1 MQTVSTPDGQVYQF
15 PDTMSREQM
24 AAAIQARLAK
34 RQTGSASG
42 DLRAGMLQAQMV
54 IPSLRANKHLD
65 IIQNAQTGNLSQGN
79 FAQNAQYLL
88 DLAKSYEA
96 DLNLLEDPDE
106 RATLADQIADLRNQA
121 ANIQSTAATP
131 TAQNKQASLDAA
143 AGRSAQTLATDV
155 LPNLMDLQ
163 RRTSQIPMSA
173 KAQEMFNPE
182 GDTFLQQTGDVF
194 DTFREAP
201 GEITRTVFLRS
212 LPAMI
217 PTVAAAI
224 AGTAVGGPA
233 AGGTLAGL
241 VGGSTELGIALSQE
255 LTQELGS
262 RGVNVEDPNAVKAW
276 SEANPELITDMLM
289 NARKRA
295 LAIGTVD
302 AATGLV
308 TGRIARA
315 ANQGG
320 KLRKGAGVIT
330 GATVGT
336 AGEGLGESAALQ
348 AEGKEQNPG
357 EIAGGM
363 LGAGPM
369 HGLTTAGQM
378 VVQKSRSLYTSD
390 GTLADPTTLEES
402 YRGAAGDVARQLQE
416 LAKANGYN
424 LKDIDNSS
432 EGGAKQALEDL
443 RQGNNETITD
453 LVAVLKPLLSP
464 KNAKSLEDLLLN
476 YTQAS
481 AGIKGAKKKVSS
493 RVTQDQLDAA
503 RRLVGGLKEGQELLN
518 ALQKSNVITDLF
530 KRGVQGGVSRFT
542 DLFNPI
548 SMAGAGYNAPKIAA
562 NAMLGSGLPM
572 ITQGGTIPA
581 QGALWVMGRLT
592 DAMTGRRSKVARF
605 VRQNT
610 GKFGLPTPEGPSIIA
625 AEQLKEQKAEA
636 SKNQAKEI
644 RASLAQFNTKMNVAD
659 FEQSPIGNFLF
670 RTGLDKQG
678 LIDVVSMMAKDPDI
692 ANDPGMLALID
703 QINENLAGGENQI
716 EALSDAILAVGA
728 YAQENAPEL
737 IKFQPDSPSLLRSF
751 DPSASPEVSSGAP
764 QQPTQDPQQSG
775 RQFTSPENYQAG
787 EDANIEVVNTLQSTL
802 STDLDVSVTDKG
814 QLLSVLGRA
823 KERSPDIVA
832 QLQTDIEA
840 LQRNEVSSE
849 AIDKYVRP
857 YLDRVTNQREQ
868 KSRLQRLQDA
878 PKKPNIENTEA
889 PAPTEAMT
897 EAPAL
902 APDKY
907 SQALNLVAEDGKVSA
922 SWLQRKL
929 GMPYSEAQ
937 TLVNRMEAEG
947 YISAPNHVGKREV
960 LVRPPRQQDD
970 RDLPSVF
977 TSPKVEYVSTQ
988 MLADT
993 VPQFNYPRY
1002 DTGKFGGDF
1011 ESGNLDENPAVLR
1024 DFEQSEKPTLKE
1036 SIAQEGIKEPIEI
1049 EVLISNGEVS
1059 IGQGHHRLQA
1069 AIELGLEEVPV
1080 VILTKQN
1087 PRTGRS
1093 GDGVVGPAIADLSGL
1108 PKDSKEYSFSEFNL
1122 LDRIIKPK
1130 ETAQEIQ
1137 KRGGTVFMDP
1147 ETGRIADRKFPAYYT
1162 PIREKA
1168 PALRQQDDRDLEVDQ
1183 SSPARPALSTPN
1195 PLQIPETDLQ
1205 ATNLPIMPSPE
1216 EIVSM
1221 REGSYKPD
1229 QKRTLVEAAD
1239 FLNNRW
1245 QASTGQTEPFEY
1257 TPENVGRISSMMATE
1272 AMEALKNDSNAI
1284 GWYDRKIKAAKAVT
1298 ALVEPRI
1305 MQSPDA
1311 EAAFD
1316 FALAVTSN
1324 GQAVADNFAYTVEV
1338 FRDFMDNGKMPT
1350 DTWNKGGERNG
1361 AMVEAFNF
1369 FNAYNASGR
1378 NMPIQDFLSTDFTVA
1393 ELDNLIKQFNAE
1405 TGSTVSVP
1413 SSESR
1418 QASVKGSYIMGPKIG
1433 QGFYQNIRGNYD
1445 PLTMDIWWM
1454 RMWNRMVGRP
1464 FEASKDV
1471 DKNRARIREAVKTKN
1486 QTDLE
1491 KRLTKAALKDLA
1503 ITRAALTDDE
1513 VLDQFVA
1520 NVESKYQSYYR
1531 KKSAEL
1537 KGTGNKVPKPELFK
1551 ASGTMVKNMKP
1562 QLQAQ
1567 PKGPGERQY
1576 MREVTQ
1582 AALAKLKSQ
1591 GYPISTADFQALM
1604 WYPEKQLFRKLG
1616 VAPGRGADNDYLDA
1630 AKLLAAKEGIPNE
1643 QIEQTLGA
1651 SGPDGAVASGAS
1663 PTEAQSAVRGDA
1675 DRSGREETT
1684 ADDREA
1690 PALSDFIRNGSSQLR
1705 RALSRRVP
1713 SKQEVVGQFPAV
1725 KALFE
1730 IGKKGSPYENGITNI
1745 EDALTLAK
1753 ALGITVHMFNDHQKM
1768 LGTLGADSKTLRGRF
1783 VKTSNGASG
1792 HVFALEPG
1800 TDYRGRNLTD
1810 IEALT
1815 TLLHEIFHGVTMGP
1829 MSGVGPMLNG
1839 NGNGTPSVENA
1850 VGAMID
1856 KPQGKRTPQ
1865 ERKILR
1871 EITRLQNS
1879 LSAYVEGKPTER
1891 RPVRGLIAAMDNFD
1905 QQRNQMT
1912 PEEQMDFE
1920 NKIDAHVKYIRSKGE
1935 FSVDPFWVYAV
1946 NPKMAKLV
1954 MPETAKWIRGELRK
1968 AGNKDIQFFTHPL
1981 AISIAVV
1988 MALMA
1993 SEQAEDEQ
2001 EEQQRQQMQP
2011 GALSPTAGMLSAA

>member
-1 MQTVSTPDGQVYQF
+1 MNAYTVEDY
-15 PDTMSREQM
+15 RAAAKRAM
-24 AAAIQARLAK
+24 AAGDQTTAKSLIARGMAL
-34 RQTGSASG
+34 QPQGPETGSASG

-54 IPSLRANKHLD
+54 IPGVRANKHLD

-131 TAQNKQASLDAA
+131 TAQNTQASLDAA

-163 RRTSQIPMSA
+163 RRTSEIPMSA

-194 DTFREAP
+194 ATFREAP

-308 TGRIARA
+308 TGRIAKA

-320 KLRKGAGVIT
+320 KLRKGAGVIA
-330 GATVGT
+330 GGTVG
-336 AGEGLGESAALQ
+336 AVGEGLGESAALQ

-357 EIAGGM
+357 EIAGEM

-369 HGLTTAGQM
+369 IAGQTAGQM
-378 VVQKSRSLYTSD
+378 AVQKTRNLFTSK

-443 RQGNNETITD
+443 RQGNNETITG

-562 NAMLGSGLPM
+562 NAMLGSGLPV

-610 GKFGLPTPEGPSIIA
+610 GKFGLPTPKGPSIIA
-625 AEQLKEQKAEA
+625 AEQLKAQKAEA

-678 LIDVVSMMAKDPDI
+678 LIDVVNMMSKDPDI

-716 EALSDAILAVGA
+716 EALSDAVLAVGA

-764 QQPTQDPQQSG
+764 QQPTQGPQQSG

-787 EDANIEVVNTLQSTL
+787 IDANIELADTLQSTL
-802 STDLDVSVTDKG
+802 SADPDVSVTDKG
-814 QLLSVLGRA
+814 QLLSVLEGL
-823 KERSPDIVA
+823 KQPLTNPTV

-840 LQRNEVSSE
+840 LQRNDVSSE

-857 YLDRVTNQREQ
+857 YLDRVTNQRDQ
-868 KSRLQRLQDA
+868 RSRLQRLQDA
-878 PKKPNIENTEA
+878 PKKPTSTQTEA
-889 PAPTEAMT
+889 PTPTEAMT
-897 EAPAL
+897 EAPVVPQTAGEM
-902 APDKY
+902 
-907 SQALNLVAEDGKVSA
+907 VAEGSIIEGAVRAISEGTMAPESVDAMLSSLEA
-922 SWLQRKL
+922 STPGIRAKI
-929 GMPYSEAQ
+929 EAI
-937 TLVNRMEAEG
+937 VNRQPPEG
-947 YISAPNHVGKREV
+947 
-960 LVRPPRQQDD
+960 
-970 RDLPSVF
+970 
-977 TSPKVEYVSTQ
+977 
-988 MLADT
+988 
-993 VPQFNYPRY
+993 
-1002 DTGKFGGDF
+1002 
-1011 ESGNLDENPAVLR
+1011 
-1024 DFEQSEKPTLKE
+1024 
-1036 SIAQEGIKEPIEI
+1036 
-1049 EVLISNGEVS
+1049 
-1059 IGQGHHRLQA
+1059 
-1069 AIELGLEEVPV
+1069 
-1080 VILTKQN
+1080 
-1087 PRTGRS
+1087 
-1093 GDGVVGPAIADLSGL
+1093 
-1108 PKDSKEYSFSEFNL
+1108 
-1122 LDRIIKPK
+1122 
-1130 ETAQEIQ
+1130 
-1137 KRGGTVFMDP
+1137 
-1147 ETGRIADRKFPAYYT
+1147 
-1162 PIREKA
+1162 
-1168 PALRQQDDRDLEVDQ
+1168 PALRQQDDRDLEADL
-1183 SSPARPALSTPN
+1183 SSPALPALSSPN
-1195 PLQIPETDLQ
+1195 PLQIPESDLQ
-1205 ATNLPIMPSPE
+1205 ATNLPIMPSSE

-1229 QKRTLVEAAD
+1229 QKRTLVEAAE

-1245 QASTGQTEPFEY
+1245 QAATGQTEPFEY
-1257 TPENVGRISSMMATE
+1257 TPENVDRISSMMATE
-1272 AMEALKNDSNAI
+1272 AIEALKNDSNAI

-1338 FRDFMDNGKMPT
+1338 FRYFMDNGKMPT

-1591 GYPISTADFQALM
+1591 GYPITTADFQALM

-1643 QIEQTLGA
+1643 RIEETLGT

-1663 PTEAQSAVRGDA
+1663 PTEAQGALRGDA

-1690 PALSDFIRNGSSQLR
+1690 PALSDFIRNGPSQLR

-1768 LGTLGADSKTLRGRF
+1768 LETLGADSQTLRGRF

-1865 ERKILR
+1865 ERKIMR

-1954 MPETAKWIRGELRK
+1954 MPETTKWIRGELRK

-2001 EEQQRQQMQP
+2001 REEQQRQQMQP

>member
-1 MQTVSTPDGQVYQF
+1 MNAYTVEDY
-15 PDTMSREQM
+15 RAAAKRAM
-24 AAAIQARLAK
+24 AAGDQTTAKSLIARGMAL
-34 RQTGSASG
+34 QPQGPETGSASG

-54 IPSLRANKHLD
+54 IPGVRANKHLD

-163 RRTSQIPMSA
+163 RRTSEIPMSA
-173 KAQEMFNPE
+173 KAQEMFNPK

-320 KLRKGAGVIT
+320 KLRQGAGVIT

-357 EIAGGM
+357 EIAGEM

-369 HGLTTAGQM
+369 HGLTTVGQM
-378 VVQKSRSLYTSD
+378 AVQKSRNLYTSD

-402 YRGAAGDVARQLQE
+402 YRGAAGDVARQLKE
-416 LAKANGYN
+416 ISTANSYN
-424 LKDIDNSS
+424 LKDVGTGSN
-432 EGGAKQALEDL
+432 GARQALEDIRSSNVSRINDL
-443 RQGNNETITD
+443 RST
-453 LVAVLKPLLSP
+453 LKDKLNIKNAESLDELLSVYSE
-464 KNAKSLEDLLLN
+464 AK
-476 YTQAS
+476 
-481 AGIKGAKKKVSS
+481 AGIAAGKKKVSQK
-493 RVTQDQLDAA
+493 VTTQQLDAIKQ
-503 RRLVGGLKEGQELLN
+503 LVGPYKEGAQLLN
-518 ALQKSNVITDLF
+518 ELQKSNVITDLF
-530 KRGVQGGVSRFT
+530 KDGVKGGISQFT
-542 DLFNPI
+542 DLLNPF
-548 SMAGAGYNAPKIAA
+548 SQSGAVYDPSRMANVATGLILPAATGGASIKMQAGGFALGRMVDAA
-562 NAMLGSGLPM
+562 
-572 ITQGGTIPA
+572 
-581 QGALWVMGRLT
+581 
-592 DAMTGRRSKVARF
+592 TGRRSKVSRF
-605 VRQNT
+605 VN
-610 GKFGLPTPEGPSIIA
+610 KNLNAFGLPDPEGPSVV
-625 AEQLKEQKAEA
+625 EQKALNEA
-636 SKNQAKEI
+636 QSKD
-644 RASLAQFNTKMNVAD
+644 RRLAIAEVATALNAPKPGPL
-659 FEQSPIGNFLF
+659 ESMTLG
-670 RTGLDKQG
+670 TGLDRAG
-678 LIDVVSMMAKDPDI
+678 LETVVNKMSQDFANSPEFTPVLEDI
-692 ANDPGMLALID
+692 SK
-703 QINENLAGGENQI
+703 NLAGEGNRI
-716 EALSDAILAVGA
+716 DALTEIIPVIGA
-728 YAQENAPEL
+728 YAQQNTPEL
-737 IKFQPDSPSLLRSF
+737 LVAPPDNQGLLRDF
-751 DPSASPEVSSGAP
+751 NMMSPDDLTGIQTAPP

-787 EDANIEVVNTLQSTL
+787 IDANIELADTLQSTL
-802 STDLDVSVTDKG
+802 SADPDVSVTDKG
-814 QLLSVLGRA
+814 QLLSVLEGL
-823 KERSPDIVA
+823 KQPLTNPTV

-857 YLDRVTNQREQ
+857 YLDRVTNQSEQ
-868 KSRLQRLQDA
+868 KSRLQRLQEA
-878 PKKPNIENTEA
+878 PKKPTSTQTEA

-897 EAPAL
+897 EAPVVPQTAGEMVAEGSIIEGAVRAISEGTM
-902 APDKY
+902 APESVDAMLSSLEASTPGIRAKIEAIVNRQPPEAPTKPDPDADQQWY
-907 SQALNLVAEDGKVSA
+907 DDEELSFGTVDTAARPVYTELPQNLVPEQTRTAYKLMKVQPSRKGEFIPLFAKPKGKSQGFLGGRWYAAEDQRPTIGKPLAHRPGIHAVNLPVFDQGKAATSGT
-922 SWLQRKL
+922 QRVWVEVEL
-929 GMPYSEAQ
+929 PEITSETQAESDTSLNNRG
-937 TLVNRMEAEG
+937 TLDGIQGRL
-947 YISAPNHVGKREV
+947 IAPNESYDYKTNPNSSNDAQGWPIAGSMKIKRVLDDTEV
-960 LVRPPRQQDD
+960 SRILADNGLSNQ
-970 RDLPSVF
+970 
-977 TSPKVEYVSTQ
+977 VENSTANVSTV
-988 MLADT
+988 M
-993 VPQFNYPRY
+993 
-1002 DTGKFGGDF
+1002 
-1011 ESGNLDENPAVLR
+1011 
-1024 DFEQSEKPTLKE
+1024 
-1036 SIAQEGIKEPIEI
+1036 
-1049 EVLISNGEVS
+1049 
-1059 IGQGHHRLQA
+1059 A
-1069 AIELGLEEVPV
+1069 AELNSY
-1080 VILTKQN
+1080 I
-1087 PRTGRS
+1087 
-1093 GDGVVGPAIADLSGL
+1093 D
-1108 PKDSKEYSFSEFNL
+1108 
-1122 LDRIIKPK
+1122 
-1130 ETAQEIQ
+1130 ETA
-1137 KRGGTVFMDP
+1137 T
-1147 ETGRIADRKFPAYYT
+1147 
-1162 PIREKA
+1162 A

-1183 SSPARPALSTPN
+1183 SSPARPALLSDPTLLQRDDLDYFDTPL
-1195 PLQIPETDLQ
+1195 PLEGKPTVRKIGEAMNADHQKKYGRQI
-1205 ATNLPIMPSPE
+1205 
-1216 EIVSM
+1216 
-1221 REGSYKPD
+1221 
-1229 QKRTLVEAAD
+1229 
-1239 FLNNRW
+1239 F
-1245 QASTGQTEPFEY
+1245 
-1257 TPENVGRISSMMATE
+1257 PENSEDDYQQVLGRASE
-1272 AMEALKNDSNAI
+1272 ELKAQLEQPNSGV
-1284 GWYDRKIKAAKAVT
+1284 GWY
-1298 ALVEPRI
+1298 
-1305 MQSPDA
+1305 
-1311 EAAFD
+1311 
-1316 FALAVTSN
+1316 
-1324 GQAVADNFAYTVEV
+1324 
-1338 FRDFMDNGKMPT
+1338 
-1350 DTWNKGGERNG
+1350 
-1361 AMVEAFNF
+1361 
-1369 FNAYNASGR
+1369 
-1378 NMPIQDFLSTDFTVA
+1378 
-1393 ELDNLIKQFNAE
+1393 
-1405 TGSTVSVP
+1405 
-1413 SSESR
+1413 
-1418 QASVKGSYIMGPKIG
+1418 
-1433 QGFYQNIRGNYD
+1433 
-1445 PLTMDIWWM
+1445 
-1454 RMWNRMVGRP
+1454 
-1464 FEASKDV
+1464 SKDV
-1471 DKNRARIREAVKTKN
+1471 EDAMAMASRVYPSLATEQTHRQLYLTFAGIFSNGADPDNAFMMSSWAFEDFLRTGEVPVNRAEGFRQQGLEPPKTTFKSAKTGKMVTKDAGWGIRNKANEQQLGMLKYLVETKGGLAPAMDFLLQPQTREDINNVMLDSGLYKAGRYTTKAEKAGAPEYGFLAFGKKLGRYSMGLHGVEIDAGDSVIDLWYTRSYRRWTGRLLETPVAKEGVAGGPANDAERNAVFRLTG
-1486 QTDLE
+1486 DLSDQNSLDPGDTQAVLWFFE
-1491 KRLTKAALKDLA
+1491 KRLW
-1503 ITRAALTDDE
+1503 
-1513 VLDQFVA
+1513 
-1520 NVESKYQSYYR
+1520 
-1531 KKSAEL
+1531 
-1537 KGTGNKVPKPELFK
+1537 G
-1551 ASGTMVKNMKP
+1551 
-1562 QLQAQ
+1562 
-1567 PKGPGERQY
+1567 
-1576 MREVTQ
+1576 
-1582 AALAKLKSQ
+1582 SQ
-1591 GYPISTADFQALM
+1591 GLRTKEGTNSSGA
-1604 WYPEKQLFRKLG
+1604 RKL
-1616 VAPGRGADNDYLDA
+1616 L
-1630 AKLLAAKEGIPNE
+1630 KEKGIPLNDDGE
-1643 QIEQTLGA
+1643 GSDGSNIEPSRSDVGA
-1651 SGPDGAVASGAS
+1651 G
-1663 PTEAQSAVRGDA
+1663 Q
-1675 DRSGREETT
+1675 T

-1690 PALSDFIRNGSSQLR
+1690 PALSDFIRNGSSKLR

-1768 LGTLGADSKTLRGRF
+1768 LKTLGTDSKTLRGRF
-1783 VKTSNGASG
+1783 TKTSNGASG

-1800 TDYRGRNLTD
+1800 TNFLGTDSIGSGRNLTD

-1850 VGAMID
+1850 IGAMID

-1879 LSAYVEGKPTER
+1879 LAAYVEGKPTER

-1905 QQRNQMT
+1905 QRRNQMT

-1920 NKIDAHVKYIRSKGE
+1920 NKLDAHVKYIRSKGE

-2001 EEQQRQQMQP
+2001 EEQQQMQR
-2011 GALSPTAGMLSAA
+2011 GALSPNAGMLSAA

>member
-1 MQTVSTPDGQVYQF
+1 MNAYTVEDY
-15 PDTMSREQM
+15 RAAAKRAM
-24 AAAIQARLAK
+24 AAGETQVAEELA
-34 RQTGSASG
+34 Q
-42 DLRAGMLQAQMV
+42 AGMALQA
-54 IPSLRANKHLD
+54 
-65 IIQNAQTGNLSQGN
+65 
-79 FAQNAQYLL
+79 
-88 DLAKSYEA
+88 
-96 DLNLLEDPDE
+96 
-106 RATLADQIADLRNQA
+106 
-121 ANIQSTAATP
+121 
-131 TAQNKQASLDAA
+131 
-143 AGRSAQTLATDV
+143 
-155 LPNLMDLQ
+155 
-163 RRTSQIPMSA
+163 
-173 KAQEMFNPE
+173 NP
-182 GDTFLQQTGDVF
+182 
-194 DTFREAP
+194 P
-201 GEITRTVFLRS
+201 
-212 LPAMI
+212 
-217 PTVAAAI
+217 
-224 AGTAVGGPA
+224 GTAVGRRFRAGGYQIAAAPSTLAATADITAMTDKARLASPEGESGIAYEELIRAGVPQGAFASRAANTGSPEQNVAMMQQYGVSPA
-233 AGGTLAGL
+233 AQVNYGQVVDKRIENAEDVNVADAEQRVAANLSFAGKMHDKAAALPKSPVAAEYEQALADAPDSFKGWLGTITNDPVGFMSWAGETLAESG
-241 VGGSTELGIALSQE
+241 T
-255 LTQELGS
+255 
-262 RGVNVEDPNAVKAW
+262 
-276 SEANPELITDMLM
+276 
-289 NARKRA
+289 
-295 LAIGTVD
+295 AIGAG
-302 AATGLV
+302 AATTLV
-308 TGRIARA
+308 TGNPVLGSSVMAMGGLSREYSNEVSRFLQEKGIDLSDEDALKA
-315 ANQGG
+315 LLNNPKAMQEANQRGVTRGLVIALFEMAGQGAVASNIFGKTILRRTGSQMVTEGG
-320 KLRKGAGVIT
+320 GEAAATYAVGDEVSIKDTLAEASVGAGSAVPESI
-330 GATVGT
+330 V
-336 AGEGLGESAALQ
+336 AGKNKLF
-348 AEGKEQNPG
+348 
-357 EIAGGM
+357 
-363 LGAGPM
+363 
-369 HGLTTAGQM
+369 
-378 VVQKSRSLYTSD
+378 TSK

-443 RQGNNETITD
+443 RQGNNETITG

-625 AEQLKEQKAEA
+625 AEQLKEQKAAA
-636 SKNQAKEI
+636 SKNQAKAI

-678 LIDVVSMMAKDPDI
+678 LIDVVSMMSKDPDI

-728 YAQENAPEL
+728 YAQQNAPHL

-764 QQPTQDPQQSG
+764 QQATQDPQQSG

-787 EDANIEVVNTLQSTL
+787 IEANVELADTLQSTL
-802 STDLDVSVTDKG
+802 SADPDVSVTDKG
-814 QLLSVLGRA
+814 QLLSVLEGL
-823 KERSPDIVA
+823 KQPLTNPTV

-868 KSRLQRLQDA
+868 RSRLQRLQDA

-897 EAPAL
+897 EAPVT
-902 APDKY
+902 P
-907 SQALNLVAEDGKVSA
+907 
-922 SWLQRKL
+922 
-929 GMPYSEAQ
+929 Q
-937 TLVNRMEAEG
+937 TAG
-947 YISAPNHVGKREV
+947 
-960 LVRPPRQQDD
+960 
-970 RDLPSVF
+970 
-977 TSPKVEYVSTQ
+977 
-988 MLADT
+988 
-993 VPQFNYPRY
+993 
-1002 DTGKFGGDF
+1002 
-1011 ESGNLDENPAVLR
+1011 
-1024 DFEQSEKPTLKE
+1024 
-1036 SIAQEGIKEPIEI
+1036 
-1049 EVLISNGEVS
+1049 
-1059 IGQGHHRLQA
+1059 
-1069 AIELGLEEVPV
+1069 
-1080 VILTKQN
+1080 
-1087 PRTGRS
+1087 
-1093 GDGVVGPAIADLSGL
+1093 
-1108 PKDSKEYSFSEFNL
+1108 
-1122 LDRIIKPK
+1122 
-1130 ETAQEIQ
+1130 
-1137 KRGGTVFMDP
+1137 
-1147 ETGRIADRKFPAYYT
+1147 GRIAEGSIIEGAVRAISEGTMAPESVDAMLSSLEASTPGIRAKIEAIVNRQPPEAPTKPDPDADQQWYDDEELSFGTVDTAARPVYTELPQNLVPEQTRTAYKLMKVQPSRKGEFIPLFAKPKGKSQGFLGGRWYAAEDQRPTIGNKQLAQRPGIHAVNLPVFDQGKAATSGTQRVWVEVELPEITSETQTESDASLNNRGTLDGIQGRLIAPNESYDYKT
-1162 PIREKA
+1162 NPNSSNDAQGWPIAGSMKIKRVLDDTEVSRILADNGLSNQVENSTANVSTVMAAELNSYIDETATA

-1183 SSPARPALSTPN
+1183 SSPARPALSSDQTLLQRDDLDYFDTPL
-1195 PLQIPETDLQ
+1195 PLEGKPTVRKIGEAMNADHQKKYGRQI
-1205 ATNLPIMPSPE
+1205 
-1216 EIVSM
+1216 
-1221 REGSYKPD
+1221 
-1229 QKRTLVEAAD
+1229 
-1239 FLNNRW
+1239 F
-1245 QASTGQTEPFEY
+1245 
-1257 TPENVGRISSMMATE
+1257 PENSEDDYQQVLGRASE
-1272 AMEALKNDSNAI
+1272 ELKAQLEQPNSGV
-1284 GWYDRKIKAAKAVT
+1284 GWY
-1298 ALVEPRI
+1298 
-1305 MQSPDA
+1305 
-1311 EAAFD
+1311 
-1316 FALAVTSN
+1316 
-1324 GQAVADNFAYTVEV
+1324 
-1338 FRDFMDNGKMPT
+1338 
-1350 DTWNKGGERNG
+1350 
-1361 AMVEAFNF
+1361 
-1369 FNAYNASGR
+1369 
-1378 NMPIQDFLSTDFTVA
+1378 
-1393 ELDNLIKQFNAE
+1393 
-1405 TGSTVSVP
+1405 
-1413 SSESR
+1413 
-1418 QASVKGSYIMGPKIG
+1418 
-1433 QGFYQNIRGNYD
+1433 
-1445 PLTMDIWWM
+1445 
-1454 RMWNRMVGRP
+1454 
-1464 FEASKDV
+1464 SKDV
-1471 DKNRARIREAVKTKN
+1471 EDAMAMASRVYPSLATEQTHRQLYLTFAGIFSNGADPDNAFMMSSWAFEDFLRTGEVPVNRAEGFRQQGLEPPKTTFKSAKTGKMVTKDAGWGIRNKANEQQLGMLKYLVETKGGLAPAMDFLLQPQTREDINNVMLDSGLYKAGRYTTKAEKAGAPEYGFLAFGKKLGRYSMGLHGVEIDAGDSVIDLWYTRSYRRWTGRLLETPVAKEGVAGGPANDAERNAVFRLTG
-1486 QTDLE
+1486 DLSDQNSLDPGDTQAVLWFFE
-1491 KRLTKAALKDLA
+1491 KRLW
-1503 ITRAALTDDE
+1503 
-1513 VLDQFVA
+1513 
-1520 NVESKYQSYYR
+1520 
-1531 KKSAEL
+1531 
-1537 KGTGNKVPKPELFK
+1537 G
-1551 ASGTMVKNMKP
+1551 
-1562 QLQAQ
+1562 
-1567 PKGPGERQY
+1567 
-1576 MREVTQ
+1576 
-1582 AALAKLKSQ
+1582 SQ
-1591 GYPISTADFQALM
+1591 GLRTKEGTNSSGA
-1604 WYPEKQLFRKLG
+1604 RKL
-1616 VAPGRGADNDYLDA
+1616 L
-1630 AKLLAAKEGIPNE
+1630 KEKGIPLNDDGE
-1643 QIEQTLGA
+1643 GSDGSNIEPSRSDVGA
-1651 SGPDGAVASGAS
+1651 G
-1663 PTEAQSAVRGDA
+1663 Q
-1675 DRSGREETT
+1675 T

-1768 LGTLGADSKTLRGRF
+1768 LETLGADSKTLRGRF

-1815 TLLHEIFHGVTMGP
+1815 TLLHEIFHGVTMAP

-1850 VGAMID
+1850 IGAMID

-1891 RPVRGLIAAMDNFD
+1891 RPVRGLIAAMENFD
-1905 QQRNQMT
+1905 QRRNQMT

-1920 NKIDAHVKYIRSKGE
+1920 DKLDAHVKYIRSKGE

-1993 SEQAEDEQ
+1993 SEKAEDEQ

-2011 GALSPTAGMLSAA
+2011 GALSPNAGMLSAA

>member
-1 MQTVSTPDGQVYQF
+1 MNAYTVEDY
-15 PDTMSREQM
+15 RAAAKRAM
-24 AAAIQARLAK
+24 AAGKPQVAEELAQAGMALQANPEGTGVGRGFVRGALQTAAAPAAMAATADITAMTDKARLASPEG
-34 RQTGSASG
+34 QSG
-42 DLRAGMLQAQMV
+42 IAYEELVRAGV
-54 IPSLRANKHLD
+54 P
-65 IIQNAQTGNLSQGN
+65 QGA
-79 FAQNAQYLL
+79 FA
-88 DLAKSYEA
+88 S
-96 DLNLLEDPDE
+96 
-106 RATLADQIADLRNQA
+106 
-121 ANIQSTAATP
+121 
-131 TAQNKQASLDAA
+131 
-143 AGRSAQTLATDV
+143 
-155 LPNLMDLQ
+155 
-163 RRTSQIPMSA
+163 
-173 KAQEMFNPE
+173 
-182 GDTFLQQTGDVF
+182 
-194 DTFREAP
+194 
-201 GEITRTVFLRS
+201 
-212 LPAMI
+212 
-217 PTVAAAI
+217 
-224 AGTAVGGPA
+224 
-233 AGGTLAGL
+233 
-241 VGGSTELGIALSQE
+241 
-255 LTQELGS
+255 
-262 RGVNVEDPNAVKAW
+262 
-276 SEANPELITDMLM
+276 
-289 NARKRA
+289 
-295 LAIGTVD
+295 
-302 AATGLV
+302 
-308 TGRIARA
+308 RA
-315 ANQGG
+315 ANTGSPQQNVAMMQQYGVSPLLQRNFSQVVDKRIENAQNVNVADASQRAAANLSFAG
-320 KLRKGAGVIT
+320 RMQDKAAALPQSPVAAEYAEALAEAPDTFKGWLGTITDNPVGFLAFAGETLAESGPAIGAGLATSYLT
-330 GATVGT
+330 G
-336 AGEGLGESAALQ
+336 
-348 AEGKEQNPG
+348 NP
-357 EIAGGM
+357 M
-363 LGAGPM
+363 LGNSIMSMGGFSREYANEVSRFLQEKGIDLSDEDALKALLNNPEAM
-369 HGLTTAGQM
+369 QEANQRGVTRGLVIALFEMAGQGAVASKIFGKTLARRTGSQM
-378 VVQKSRSLYTSD
+378 ATEGGGEAAATAAVGDEVSIKDTLTEAVVGAGSAVPESVVAGKNKLFTSK

-402 YRGAAGDVARQLQE
+402 YRGAAGDVARQLKE
-416 LAKANGYN
+416 IATVNNYN
-424 LKDIDNSS
+424 LKDIGTGSN
-432 EGGAKQALEDL
+432 GARQALEDIRSSNVSRINLL
-443 RQGNNETITD
+443 RNS
-453 LVAVLKPLLSP
+453 LKRQLDP
-464 KNAKSLEDLLLN
+464 KNAENLEDLVLL
-476 YTQAS
+476 YAEAQ
-481 AGIKGAKKKVSS
+481 AGIAAGKKKVSQKVIS
-493 RVTQDQLDAA
+493 QQFDAIKQ
-503 RRLVGGLKEGQELLN
+503 LVGPYKEGAQLLN
-518 ALQKSNVITDLF
+518 ELQKSNVITDLF
-530 KRGVQGGVSRFT
+530 KDGVKGGISQFT
-542 DLFNPI
+542 DYLSPFSQSGAVYDP
-548 SMAGAGYNAPKIAA
+548 SRMANVATGLILPAATGGSSIKVQAGGFALGRMIDAA
-562 NAMLGSGLPM
+562 
-572 ITQGGTIPA
+572 
-581 QGALWVMGRLT
+581 
-592 DAMTGRRSKVARF
+592 TGRRSRVARF
-605 VRQNT
+605 VN
-610 GKFGLPTPEGPSIIA
+610 KNLNSFGLPDPEGPS
-625 AEQLKEQKAEA
+625 LVEQKALNEA
-636 SKNQAKEI
+636 QSKE
-644 RASLAQFNTKMNVAD
+644 RRLAIAEVATALNAPKPGPL
-659 FEQSPIGNFLF
+659 ESMTLG
-670 RTGLDKQG
+670 TGLDRAG
-678 LIDVVSMMAKDPDI
+678 LETVVNKMAQDFANSPEFTPVLEDI
-692 ANDPGMLALID
+692 SK
-703 QINENLAGGENQI
+703 NLAGEGNRI
-716 EALSDAILAVGA
+716 DALTEIIPVIGA
-728 YAQENAPEL
+728 YAQQNTPELLVAPPDNPGLLRDFNMIAPERL
-737 IKFQPDSPSLLRSF
+737 TGIQT
-751 DPSASPEVSSGAP
+751 AAP

-787 EDANIEVVNTLQSTL
+787 IDANIELAETLQSTL
-802 STDLDVSVTDKG
+802 SADPDVSVTDKG
-814 QLLSVLGRA
+814 QLLSVLEGL
-823 KERSPDIVA
+823 KQPLTNSTV

-840 LQRNEVSSE
+840 LQRNDVSSE

-868 KSRLQRLQDA
+868 RSRLQ
-878 PKKPNIENTEA
+878 
-889 PAPTEAMT
+889 
-897 EAPAL
+897 
-902 APDKY
+902 
-907 SQALNLVAEDGKVSA
+907 
-922 SWLQRKL
+922 QR
-929 GMPYSEAQ
+929 
-937 TLVNRMEAEG
+937 V
-947 YISAPNHVGKREV
+947 
-960 LVRPPRQQDD
+960 
-970 RDLPSVF
+970 
-977 TSPKVEYVSTQ
+977 
-988 MLADT
+988 
-993 VPQFNYPRY
+993 
-1002 DTGKFGGDF
+1002 
-1011 ESGNLDENPAVLR
+1011 
-1024 DFEQSEKPTLKE
+1024 
-1036 SIAQEGIKEPIEI
+1036 
-1049 EVLISNGEVS
+1049 
-1059 IGQGHHRLQA
+1059 
-1069 AIELGLEEVPV
+1069 
-1080 VILTKQN
+1080 
-1087 PRTGRS
+1087 
-1093 GDGVVGPAIADLSGL
+1093 
-1108 PKDSKEYSFSEFNL
+1108 
-1122 LDRIIKPK
+1122 
-1130 ETAQEIQ
+1130 
-1137 KRGGTVFMDP
+1137 
-1147 ETGRIADRKFPAYYT
+1147 
-1162 PIREKA
+1162 
-1168 PALRQQDDRDLEVDQ
+1168 QDDRDLETDL
-1183 SSPARPALSTPN
+1183 SSPALPALSTPN
-1195 PLQIPETDLQ
+1195 PLQIPESDLQ
-1205 ATNLPIMPSPE
+1205 ATNLPIMPSSE

-1229 QKRTLVEAAD
+1229 QKRTLVEAAE

-1245 QASTGQTEPFEY
+1245 QAATGQTEPFEY
-1257 TPENVGRISSMMATE
+1257 TPENVDRISSMMATE
-1272 AMEALKNDSNAI
+1272 AIEALKNDSNAI

-1338 FRDFMDNGKMPT
+1338 FRYFMDNGKMPT
-1350 DTWNKGGERNG
+1350 DTWEKGGERNG

-1513 VLDQFVA
+1513 VLDQFVV

-1591 GYPISTADFQALM
+1591 GYPITTADFQALM

-1630 AKLLAAKEGIPNE
+1630 AKILAAKEGIPNE
-1643 QIEQTLGA
+1643 RIEETLGT

-1663 PTEAQSAVRGDA
+1663 PTEAQGALRGDA

-1690 PALSDFIRNGSSQLR
+1690 PALSRFVNNGQSKLR

-1713 SKQEVVGQFPAV
+1713 SKQEVVDQFPAV

-1768 LGTLGADSKTLRGRF
+1768 LEAAGAGSKSIKGRF

-1815 TLLHEIFHGVTMGP
+1815 TLLHEIFHGVTIGP

-1850 VGAMID
+1850 IGAMID

-1865 ERKILR
+1865 ERKIMR

-1891 RPVRGLIAAMDNFD
+1891 RPVRGLMAAMDSFD

-1920 NKIDAHVKYIRSKGE
+1920 DKLDAHVKYIRSKAE

-1954 MPETAKWIRGELRK
+1954 MPETTKWIQGELRK

-2001 EEQQRQQMQP
+2001 REEQQRQQMQP

>member
-54 IPSLRANKHLD
+54 IPGVRANKHLD
-65 IIQNAQTGNLSQGN
+65 IIQNAQTGPLSQGN

-131 TAQNKQASLDAA
+131 TAQNTQASLDAA

-173 KAQEMFNPE
+173 KAQKMFNPE

-302 AATGLV
+302 AATGGV
-308 TGRIARA
+308 TGRIANW

-320 KLRKGAGVIT
+320 KLRKGAGLIA
-330 GATVGT
+330 GGTVG
-336 AGEGLGESAALQ
+336 AVGEGLGESAALQ

-357 EIAGGM
+357 DIFAEF
-363 LGAGPM
+363 LGAGPP
-369 HGLTTAGQM
+369 TVAQTAGQM
-378 VVQKSRSLYTSD
+378 AVQKSRNLYTSD

-402 YRGAAGDVARQLQE
+402 YRGAAGDVARQLKE
-416 LAKANGYN
+416 IATANSYN
-424 LKDIDNSS
+424 LKDIGTGSN
-432 EGGAKQALEDL
+432 GARQALEDIRSSNVSRINLL
-443 RQGNNETITD
+443 RNS
-453 LVAVLKPLLSP
+453 LKRQLDP
-464 KNAKSLEDLLLN
+464 KNAENLEDLVLL
-476 YTQAS
+476 YAEAQ
-481 AGIKGAKKKVSS
+481 AGIAAGKKKVSQKVIS
-493 RVTQDQLDAA
+493 QQFDAIKQ
-503 RRLVGGLKEGQELLN
+503 LVGPYKEGAQLLN
-518 ALQKSNVITDLF
+518 ELQKSNVITDLF
-530 KRGVQGGVSRFT
+530 KDGVKGGISQFT
-542 DLFNPI
+542 DLLNPF
-548 SMAGAGYNAPKIAA
+548 SQSGAVYDPSRMANVATGLILPAATGGASIKMQAGGFALGRMLDAA
-562 NAMLGSGLPM
+562 
-572 ITQGGTIPA
+572 
-581 QGALWVMGRLT
+581 
-592 DAMTGRRSKVARF
+592 TGRRSKVARF
-605 VRQNT
+605 VN
-610 GKFGLPTPEGPSIIA
+610 KNLNSFGLPDPEGPS
-625 AEQLKEQKAEA
+625 LVEQKALNEA
-636 SKNQAKEI
+636 QSKE
-644 RASLAQFNTKMNVAD
+644 RRLAIAEVATALNAPKPGPL
-659 FEQSPIGNFLF
+659 ESMTLG
-670 RTGLDKQG
+670 TGLDRAG
-678 LIDVVSMMAKDPDI
+678 LETVVNKMAQEY
-692 ANDPGMLALID
+692 ANKPEFTPVLE
-703 QINENLAGGENQI
+703 QISDNLAGEGNRIDLLTEI
-716 EALSDAILAVGA
+716 IPVIGA
-728 YAQENAPEL
+728 FAQKYTPEL
-737 IKFQPDSPSLLRSF
+737 LVAPPDNQMLLRDF
-751 DPSASPEVSSGAP
+751 NMMSPDDLTGIQTAAP

-787 EDANIEVVNTLQSTL
+787 IDANIALADTLQSTL
-802 STDLDVSVTDKG
+802 SADPDVSVTDKG
-814 QLLSVLGRA
+814 QLLSVLEGL
-823 KERSPDIVA
+823 KQPLTNPTV

-878 PKKPNIENTEA
+878 PKKPTSTQTEA

-897 EAPAL
+897 EAPVVPQTAGEMVAEGSIIEGAVRAISEGTMAPESVDAMLSSLEASTPGIRAKIEAIVNRQPPEGPAAPALAETPALTPEAPAAPAL
-902 APDKY
+902 APDNY
-907 SQALNLVAEDGKVSA
+907 SQALNLLAEEGKMA
-922 SWLQRKL
+922 TSWLQRKL
-929 GMPYSEAQ
+929 GLRYSEAE

-960 LVRPPRQQDD
+960 LVMPP
-970 RDLPSVF
+970 
-977 TSPKVEYVSTQ
+977 
-988 MLADT
+988 
-993 VPQFNYPRY
+993 
-1002 DTGKFGGDF
+1002 
-1011 ESGNLDENPAVLR
+1011 
-1024 DFEQSEKPTLKE
+1024 
-1036 SIAQEGIKEPIEI
+1036 
-1049 EVLISNGEVS
+1049 
-1059 IGQGHHRLQA
+1059 
-1069 AIELGLEEVPV
+1069 
-1080 VILTKQN
+1080 
-1087 PRTGRS
+1087 
-1093 GDGVVGPAIADLSGL
+1093 
-1108 PKDSKEYSFSEFNL
+1108 
-1122 LDRIIKPK
+1122 
-1130 ETAQEIQ
+1130 
-1137 KRGGTVFMDP
+1137 
-1147 ETGRIADRKFPAYYT
+1147 
-1162 PIREKA
+1162 
-1168 PALRQQDDRDLEVDQ
+1168 RQQDDRDLEVDQ
-1183 SSPARPALSTPN
+1183 SSPARPEDKALENKAMKKFAYYKNKEGGQKVGNKEIIVPVDQDLHDKHVKPLLSSPQSFETHEQKYGPTYLRFASIDDGPYRLRQVDALDKIMPGPN
-1195 PLQIPETDLQ
+1195 QLKYNVEVEDFNSAEAIDHRNTADSDLQIDKGAPALRQQDSRDLEEGFEGYLNKVNPDNKRIAEEDRPNLMMGDMYGMLPRGSEVINEREDGVTFHRSPNGDYF
-1205 ATNLPIMPSPE
+1205 AT
-1216 EIVSM
+1216 
-1221 REGSYKPD
+1221 
-1229 QKRTLVEAAD
+1229 
-1239 FLNNRW
+1239 
-1245 QASTGQTEPFEY
+1245 
-1257 TPENVGRISSMMATE
+1257 
-1272 AMEALKNDSNAI
+1272 
-1284 GWYDRKIKAAKAVT
+1284 
-1298 ALVEPRI
+1298 
-1305 MQSPDA
+1305 
-1311 EAAFD
+1311 
-1316 FALAVTSN
+1316 
-1324 GQAVADNFAYTVEV
+1324 
-1338 FRDFMDNGKMPT
+1338 
-1350 DTWNKGGERNG
+1350 
-1361 AMVEAFNF
+1361 
-1369 FNAYNASGR
+1369 AYNPDVGE
-1378 NMPIQDFLSTDFTVA
+1378 QDVV
-1393 ELDNLIKQFNAE
+1393 
-1405 TGSTVSVP
+1405 G
-1413 SSESR
+1413 
-1418 QASVKGSYIMGPKIG
+1418 YIMG
-1433 QGFYQNIRGNYD
+1433 RGNSTE
-1445 PLTMDIWWM
+1445 LHVVAEMQ
-1454 RMWNRMVGRP
+1454 
-1464 FEASKDV
+1464 
-1471 DKNRARIREAVKTKN
+1471 N
-1486 QTDLE
+1486 QG
-1491 KRLTKAALKDLA
+1491 
-1503 ITRAALTDDE
+1503 IG
-1513 VLDQFVA
+1513 
-1520 NVESKYQSYYR
+1520 S
-1531 KKSAEL
+1531 EL
-1537 KGTGNKVPKPELFK
+1537 
-1551 ASGTMVKNMKP
+1551 
-1562 QLQAQ
+1562 
-1567 PKGPGERQY
+1567 QY
-1576 MREVTQ
+1576 MFRSENPNAPTGGLTE
-1582 AALAKLKSQ
+1582 AGEGALSRTYDRMFA
-1591 GYPISTADFQALM
+1591 
-1604 WYPEKQLFRKLG
+1604 
-1616 VAPGRGADNDYLDA
+1616 
-1630 AKLLAAKEGIPNE
+1630 EGIVDDKDIGNVP
-1643 QIEQTLGA
+1643 
-1651 SGPDGAVASGAS
+1651 S
-1663 PTEAQSAVRGDA
+1663 P
-1675 DRSGREETT
+1675 
-1684 ADDREA
+1684 A
-1690 PALSDFIRNGSSQLR
+1690 PAAALSDFIRNGPSQLR

-1745 EDALTLAK
+1745 EDALMLAK

-1768 LGTLGADSKTLRGRF
+1768 LKTLGADSKTLRGRF

-1871 EITRLQNS
+1871 EVTRLQNS

-1954 MPETAKWIRGELRK
+1954 MPETTKWIRGELRK

-2001 EEQQRQQMQP
+2001 REEQQMQP

>member
-34 RQTGSASG
+34 AKQPQAPAVASAADTSMGTAFKVGEIRMQAAVPGFMADANRQLSEGPLGTAVRAGQEYVGNPVREFFGFQPIDQDAIDREAEARLQTASDTAAANTQQLIEDTGYQSLQSGDVKGLASG
-42 DLRAGMLQAQMV
+42 ARYVGQKLAESGPMMLASIATGGTITPLFTMGEANE
-54 IPSLRANKHLD
+54 SLKE
-65 IIQNAQTGNLSQGN
+65 IEGLS
-79 FAQNAQYLL
+79 
-88 DLAKSYEA
+88 E
-96 DLNLLEDPDE
+96 ED
-106 RATLADQIADLRNQA
+106 RVR
-121 ANIQSTAATP
+121 
-131 TAQNKQASLDAA
+131 
-143 AGRSAQTLATDV
+143 LATSGGAIMAALENLGLGKLIKGGNSTLIGGIANGIVTEGVTEAMQEAV
-155 LPNLMDLQ
+155 LIG
-163 RRTSQIPMSA
+163 T
-173 KAQEMFNPE
+173 
-182 GDTFLQQTGDVF
+182 
-194 DTFREAP
+194 EAIGGKEFSE
-201 GEITRTVFLRS
+201 GEITNRLKE
-212 LPAMI
+212 AG
-217 PTVAAAI
+217 I
-224 AGTAVGGPA
+224 AGGAVGGSVR
-233 AGGTLAGL
+233 GGVVSAQKTRNLFTSK
-241 VGGSTELGIALSQE
+241 GS
-255 LTQELGS
+255 
-262 RGVNVEDPNAVKAW
+262 
-276 SEANPELITDMLM
+276 
-289 NARKRA
+289 
-295 LAIGTVD
+295 
-302 AATGLV
+302 
-308 TGRIARA
+308 
-315 ANQGG
+315 
-320 KLRKGAGVIT
+320 
-330 GATVGT
+330 
-336 AGEGLGESAALQ
+336 
-348 AEGKEQNPG
+348 
-357 EIAGGM
+357 
-363 LGAGPM
+363 
-369 HGLTTAGQM
+369 
-378 VVQKSRSLYTSD
+378 
-390 GTLADPTTLEES
+390 LADPMTLEES
-402 YRGAAGDVARQLQE
+402 YRGAAGDVARQLKE
-416 LAKANGYN
+416 IATVNNYN
-424 LKDIDNSS
+424 LKDIGTGSN
-432 EGGAKQALEDL
+432 GARQALEDIRSSNVSRINDL
-443 RQGNNETITD
+443 RST
-453 LVAVLKPLLSP
+453 LKDKLNIKNAESLDELLSVYSE
-464 KNAKSLEDLLLN
+464 AK
-476 YTQAS
+476 
-481 AGIKGAKKKVSS
+481 AGIAAGKKKVSQK
-493 RVTQDQLDAA
+493 VTTQQLDAIKQ
-503 RRLVGGLKEGQELLN
+503 LVGPYKEGAQLLN
-518 ALQKSNVITDLF
+518 ELQKSNVITDLF
-530 KRGVQGGVSRFT
+530 KDGVKGGISQFT
-542 DLFNPI
+542 DLLNPF
-548 SMAGAGYNAPKIAA
+548 SQSGAVYDPSRMANVATGLILPAATGGSSIKVQAGGFALGRMIDAA
-562 NAMLGSGLPM
+562 
-572 ITQGGTIPA
+572 
-581 QGALWVMGRLT
+581 
-592 DAMTGRRSKVARF
+592 TGRRSRVARF
-605 VRQNT
+605 VN
-610 GKFGLPTPEGPSIIA
+610 KNLNSFGLPDPEGPS
-625 AEQLKEQKAEA
+625 LVEQKALNEA
-636 SKNQAKEI
+636 QSKE
-644 RASLAQFNTKMNVAD
+644 RRLAIAEVATALNAPKPGPL
-659 FEQSPIGNFLF
+659 ESMTLG
-670 RTGLDKQG
+670 TGLDRAG
-678 LIDVVSMMAKDPDI
+678 LETVVNKMAQDFANSPEFTPVLEDI
-692 ANDPGMLALID
+692 SK
-703 QINENLAGGENQI
+703 NLAGEGNRI
-716 EALSDAILAVGA
+716 DALTEIIPVIGA
-728 YAQENAPEL
+728 YAQQNTPELLVAPPDNPGLLRDFNMIAPERL
-737 IKFQPDSPSLLRSF
+737 TGIQT
-751 DPSASPEVSSGAP
+751 AAP

-787 EDANIEVVNTLQSTL
+787 IDANIELADTLQSTL
-802 STDLDVSVTDKG
+802 SADPDVSVTDKG
-814 QLLSVLGRA
+814 QLLSVLEGL
-823 KERSPDIVA
+823 KQPLTNPTV

-868 KSRLQRLQDA
+868 RSRLQRLQDA

-897 EAPAL
+897 EAP
-902 APDKY
+902 DKY

-929 GMPYSEAQ
+929 EIPYSEAQ
-937 TLVNRMEAEG
+937 TLVNRMESEG

-960 LVRPPRQQDD
+960 LVMPPRQQDD
-970 RDLPSVF
+970 RDL
-977 TSPKVEYVSTQ
+977 E
-988 MLADT
+988 
-993 VPQFNYPRY
+993 
-1002 DTGKFGGDF
+1002 
-1011 ESGNLDENPAVLR
+1011 
-1024 DFEQSEKPTLKE
+1024 
-1036 SIAQEGIKEPIEI
+1036 
-1049 EVLISNGEVS
+1049 
-1059 IGQGHHRLQA
+1059 
-1069 AIELGLEEVPV
+1069 
-1080 VILTKQN
+1080 
-1087 PRTGRS
+1087 
-1093 GDGVVGPAIADLSGL
+1093 ADLS
-1108 PKDSKEYSFSEFNL
+1108 S
-1122 LDRIIKPK
+1122 
-1130 ETAQEIQ
+1130 
-1137 KRGGTVFMDP
+1137 
-1147 ETGRIADRKFPAYYT
+1147 
-1162 PIREKA
+1162 
-1168 PALRQQDDRDLEVDQ
+1168 PAL
-1183 SSPARPALSTPN
+1183 PALSTPN
-1195 PLQIPETDLQ
+1195 PLQIPESDLQ
-1205 ATNLPIMPSPE
+1205 ATNLPIMPSSE

-1229 QKRTLVEAAD
+1229 QKRTLVEAAE

-1245 QASTGQTEPFEY
+1245 QAATGQTEPFEY
-1257 TPENVGRISSMMATE
+1257 TPENVDRISSMMATE

-1324 GQAVADNFAYTVEV
+1324 GQAVADNFTYTVEV
-1338 FRDFMDNGKMPT
+1338 FRHFMDNGKMPT
-1350 DTWNKGGERNG
+1350 DTWEKGGERNG

-1551 ASGTMVKNMKP
+1551 SSGTMVKNMKP

-1591 GYPISTADFQALM
+1591 GYPITTADFQALM

-1630 AKLLAAKEGIPNE
+1630 AKILAAKEGIPNE
-1643 QIEQTLGA
+1643 RIEETLGT
-1651 SGPDGAVASGAS
+1651 SGPDRAVASGAS
-1663 PTEAQSAVRGDA
+1663 PTETQGSLRGDA

-1690 PALSDFIRNGSSQLR
+1690 PALSDFIRNGPSQLR

-1713 SKQEVVGQFPAV
+1713 SKQEVVDQFPAV

-1768 LGTLGADSKTLRGRF
+1768 LQAAGSNAKTLRGRF

-1792 HVFALEPG
+1792 HVFALAPG
-1800 TDYRGRNLTD
+1800 TNFLGTDSIGSGRNLTD

-1850 VGAMID
+1850 IGAMID

-1865 ERKILR
+1865 ERKIMR

-1891 RPVRGLIAAMDNFD
+1891 RPVRGLMAAMDNFD
-1905 QQRNQMT
+1905 QKRNQMT

-1920 NKIDAHVKYIRSKGE
+1920 DKLDAHVKYIRSKAE

-1954 MPETAKWIRGELRK
+1954 MPETTKWIRGELRK

>member
-34 RQTGSASG
+34 AKQPQGPETGSASG
-42 DLRAGMLQAQMV
+42 DFRAGMLQAQMV
-54 IPSLRANKHLD
+54 IPGVRANKHLD
-65 IIQNAQTGNLSQGN
+65 IMQNAQTGNLSQGN

-131 TAQNKQASLDAA
+131 TAQNTQASLDAA

-163 RRTSQIPMSA
+163 RRSSQIPMSA

-302 AATGLV
+302 AITGRL

-320 KLRKGAGVIT
+320 KVRKGAGLIA
-330 GATVGT
+330 GGTVG
-336 AGEGLGESAALQ
+336 AVGEGLGESAALQ

-357 EIAGGM
+357 ELFAEVF
-363 LGAGPM
+363 GAGPM
-369 HGLTTAGQM
+369 IAGQTAGQM
-378 VVQKSRSLYTSD
+378 AVQKSRSLYTSD

-443 RQGNNETITD
+443 RQGNNETITG

-625 AEQLKEQKAEA
+625 AEQLKEKKAAA
-636 SKNQAKEI
+636 SKNQAKAI

-678 LIDVVSMMAKDPDI
+678 LIDVVSMMSKDPDI

-728 YAQENAPEL
+728 YAQENAPHL

-764 QQPTQDPQQSG
+764 QQTTGPQQSG

-787 EDANIEVVNTLQSTL
+787 EDANIEVADTLQSTL
-802 STDLDVSVTDKG
+802 SADLDVSVTDKG

-823 KERSPDIVA
+823 KKRSPDIVA

-878 PKKPNIENTEA
+878 PKKPTSTQTEA

-897 EAPAL
+897 EAPVVPQTAGEMVAEGSIIEGAVRAISEGTMAPESVDAMLSSLEASTPGIRAKIEAIVNRQPPEAPAAPAL
-902 APDKY
+902 AETPALPPEAPAAPALTEAPAAPALSPDNY
-907 SQALNLVAEDGKVSA
+907 SQALNLLAEEGKVSI

-929 GMPYSEAQ
+929 GMPYSEAE

-947 YISAPNHVGKREV
+947 YISAPNHVGKREA
-960 LVRPPRQQDD
+960 LVRPP
-970 RDLPSVF
+970 
-977 TSPKVEYVSTQ
+977 
-988 MLADT
+988 
-993 VPQFNYPRY
+993 
-1002 DTGKFGGDF
+1002 
-1011 ESGNLDENPAVLR
+1011 
-1024 DFEQSEKPTLKE
+1024 
-1036 SIAQEGIKEPIEI
+1036 
-1049 EVLISNGEVS
+1049 
-1059 IGQGHHRLQA
+1059 
-1069 AIELGLEEVPV
+1069 
-1080 VILTKQN
+1080 
-1087 PRTGRS
+1087 
-1093 GDGVVGPAIADLSGL
+1093 
-1108 PKDSKEYSFSEFNL
+1108 
-1122 LDRIIKPK
+1122 
-1130 ETAQEIQ
+1130 
-1137 KRGGTVFMDP
+1137 
-1147 ETGRIADRKFPAYYT
+1147 
-1162 PIREKA
+1162 
-1168 PALRQQDDRDLEVDQ
+1168 RQQDDRDLEVDQ
-1183 SSPARPALSTPN
+1183 SSPVLLSTSEAGRKVKDQVIEGSLLYGKLSGNKDHIAFESVSNLSSDLADAVKESIDELNIRNIEVRTDISNVSPSSYVQVQILDEASWDPEYKEYLDIEDEFKLRFSDHPDYQQYLASDKTIRFDQSKTLEHLEDIEGYYGSRIDFLEFKSLVQEGVDTVLSKVDAETTAPPALLQQDSRDLEVDQSSPARPALLSDPTLLQRDDLDYFDTPL
-1195 PLQIPETDLQ
+1195 PLEGKPTVRKIGEAMNADHQKKYGRQI
-1205 ATNLPIMPSPE
+1205 
-1216 EIVSM
+1216 
-1221 REGSYKPD
+1221 
-1229 QKRTLVEAAD
+1229 
-1239 FLNNRW
+1239 F
-1245 QASTGQTEPFEY
+1245 
-1257 TPENVGRISSMMATE
+1257 PENSEDDYQQVLGRASE
-1272 AMEALKNDSNAI
+1272 ELKAQLEQPNSGV
-1284 GWYDRKIKAAKAVT
+1284 GWY
-1298 ALVEPRI
+1298 
-1305 MQSPDA
+1305 
-1311 EAAFD
+1311 
-1316 FALAVTSN
+1316 
-1324 GQAVADNFAYTVEV
+1324 
-1338 FRDFMDNGKMPT
+1338 
-1350 DTWNKGGERNG
+1350 
-1361 AMVEAFNF
+1361 
-1369 FNAYNASGR
+1369 
-1378 NMPIQDFLSTDFTVA
+1378 
-1393 ELDNLIKQFNAE
+1393 
-1405 TGSTVSVP
+1405 
-1413 SSESR
+1413 
-1418 QASVKGSYIMGPKIG
+1418 
-1433 QGFYQNIRGNYD
+1433 
-1445 PLTMDIWWM
+1445 
-1454 RMWNRMVGRP
+1454 
-1464 FEASKDV
+1464 SKDV
-1471 DKNRARIREAVKTKN
+1471 EDAMAMASRVYPSLATEQTHRQLYLTFAGIFSNGADPDNAFMMSSWAFEDFLRTGEVPVNRAEGFRQQGLEPPKTTFKSAKTGKMVTKDAGWGIRNKANEQQLGMLKYLVETKGGLAPAMDFLLQPQTREDINNVMLDSGLYKAGRYTTKAEKAGAPEYGFLAFGKKLGRYSMGLHGVEIDAGDSVIDLWYTRSYRRWTGRLLETPVAKEGVAGGPANDAERNAVFRLTG
-1486 QTDLE
+1486 DLSDQNSLDPGDTQAVLWFFE
-1491 KRLTKAALKDLA
+1491 KRLW
-1503 ITRAALTDDE
+1503 
-1513 VLDQFVA
+1513 
-1520 NVESKYQSYYR
+1520 
-1531 KKSAEL
+1531 
-1537 KGTGNKVPKPELFK
+1537 G
-1551 ASGTMVKNMKP
+1551 
-1562 QLQAQ
+1562 
-1567 PKGPGERQY
+1567 
-1576 MREVTQ
+1576 
-1582 AALAKLKSQ
+1582 SQ
-1591 GYPISTADFQALM
+1591 GLRTKEGTNSSGA
-1604 WYPEKQLFRKLG
+1604 RKL
-1616 VAPGRGADNDYLDA
+1616 L
-1630 AKLLAAKEGIPNE
+1630 KEKGIPLNDDGE
-1643 QIEQTLGA
+1643 GSDGSNIEPSRSDVGA
-1651 SGPDGAVASGAS
+1651 G
-1663 PTEAQSAVRGDA
+1663 Q
-1675 DRSGREETT
+1675 T

-1705 RALSRRVP
+1705 RAFSRRVP

-1768 LGTLGADSKTLRGRF
+1768 LETLGSNAKTLRGRF
-1783 VKTSNGASG
+1783 TKTSNGASG

-1800 TDYRGRNLTD
+1800 TNFLGTDSIGSGRNLTD

-1815 TLLHEIFHGVTMGP
+1815 TLLHEIFHGVTMAP

-1850 VGAMID
+1850 IGAMID

-1891 RPVRGLIAAMDNFD
+1891 RPVRGLMAAMDKFD
-1905 QQRNQMT
+1905 QRRNQMT

-1920 NKIDAHVKYIRSKGE
+1920 NKLDAHVKYIRSKGE

-2011 GALSPTAGMLSAA
+2011 GALSPNAGMLSAA

>member
-1 MQTVSTPDGQVYQF
+1 MQTISTPDGQVYQF

-54 IPSLRANKHLD
+54 IPGVRANKHLD

-131 TAQNKQASLDAA
+131 TAQNTQASLDAA

-276 SEANPELITDMLM
+276 AEANPELITDMLM

-320 KLRKGAGVIT
+320 KLRKGAGVIA
-330 GATVGT
+330 GGTVG
-336 AGEGLGESAALQ
+336 AVGEGLGESAALQ

-357 EIAGGM
+357 EIAGEM

-369 HGLTTAGQM
+369 IAGQTAGQM
-378 VVQKSRSLYTSD
+378 AVQKSRNLYTSD

-402 YRGAAGDVARQLQE
+402 YRGAAGDVARQLKE
-416 LAKANGYN
+416 IATVNNYN
-424 LKDIDNSS
+424 LKDIGTGSN
-432 EGGAKQALEDL
+432 GARQALEDIRSSNVSRINLL
-443 RQGNNETITD
+443 RNS
-453 LVAVLKPLLSP
+453 LKRQLDP
-464 KNAKSLEDLLLN
+464 KNAENLEDLVLL
-476 YTQAS
+476 YAEAQ
-481 AGIKGAKKKVSS
+481 AGIAAGKKKVSQKVIS
-493 RVTQDQLDAA
+493 QQFDAIKQ
-503 RRLVGGLKEGQELLN
+503 LVGPYKEGAQLLN
-518 ALQKSNVITDLF
+518 ELQKSNVITDLF
-530 KRGVQGGVSRFT
+530 KDGVKGGISQFT
-542 DLFNPI
+542 DYLSPFSQSGAVYDP
-548 SMAGAGYNAPKIAA
+548 SRMANVATGLILPAATGGSSIKVQAGGFALGRMIDAA
-562 NAMLGSGLPM
+562 
-572 ITQGGTIPA
+572 
-581 QGALWVMGRLT
+581 
-592 DAMTGRRSKVARF
+592 TGRRSRVARF
-605 VRQNT
+605 VN
-610 GKFGLPTPEGPSIIA
+610 KNLNSFGLPDPEGPS
-625 AEQLKEQKAEA
+625 LVEQKALNEA
-636 SKNQAKEI
+636 QSKD
-644 RASLAQFNTKMNVAD
+644 RRLAIAEVATALNAPKPGPL
-659 FEQSPIGNFLF
+659 ESMTLG
-670 RTGLDKQG
+670 TGLDRAG
-678 LIDVVSMMAKDPDI
+678 LETVVNKMAQDFANSPEFTPVLEDI
-692 ANDPGMLALID
+692 SK
-703 QINENLAGGENQI
+703 NLAGEGNRI
-716 EALSDAILAVGA
+716 DALTEIIPVIGA
-728 YAQENAPEL
+728 YAQQNTPELLVAPPDNQGLLRDFNMIAPERL
-737 IKFQPDSPSLLRSF
+737 TGMQT
-751 DPSASPEVSSGAP
+751 AAP

-787 EDANIEVVNTLQSTL
+787 IDANIELAETLQSTL
-802 STDLDVSVTDKG
+802 SADPDVSVTDKG
-814 QLLSVLGRA
+814 QLLSVLEGL
-823 KERSPDIVA
+823 KQPLTNPTV

-840 LQRNEVSSE
+840 LQRNDVSSE

-868 KSRLQRLQDA
+868 RSRLQ
-878 PKKPNIENTEA
+878 
-889 PAPTEAMT
+889 
-897 EAPAL
+897 
-902 APDKY
+902 
-907 SQALNLVAEDGKVSA
+907 
-922 SWLQRKL
+922 QR
-929 GMPYSEAQ
+929 
-937 TLVNRMEAEG
+937 V
-947 YISAPNHVGKREV
+947 
-960 LVRPPRQQDD
+960 
-970 RDLPSVF
+970 
-977 TSPKVEYVSTQ
+977 
-988 MLADT
+988 
-993 VPQFNYPRY
+993 
-1002 DTGKFGGDF
+1002 
-1011 ESGNLDENPAVLR
+1011 
-1024 DFEQSEKPTLKE
+1024 
-1036 SIAQEGIKEPIEI
+1036 
-1049 EVLISNGEVS
+1049 
-1059 IGQGHHRLQA
+1059 
-1069 AIELGLEEVPV
+1069 
-1080 VILTKQN
+1080 
-1087 PRTGRS
+1087 
-1093 GDGVVGPAIADLSGL
+1093 
-1108 PKDSKEYSFSEFNL
+1108 
-1122 LDRIIKPK
+1122 
-1130 ETAQEIQ
+1130 
-1137 KRGGTVFMDP
+1137 
-1147 ETGRIADRKFPAYYT
+1147 
-1162 PIREKA
+1162 
-1168 PALRQQDDRDLEVDQ
+1168 QDDRDLEVDQ
-1183 SSPARPALSTPN
+1183 SSPARPALAEQVTAPVFVQSASLSAGVPEVYGQVKAEGNKDGFMPHLRVEAPAEREGKPLFTVKSNNKNSPRQIEAIDEVLERHPDPASSPEAWANMFGDALASKDIPVQPHQFIKDINEGGAQALLSKLTPGQIADADHGFANAKEFRRAYTNGEIRIEDTGRLFLWSFLSRGVSPYTQEGLFLDSFDGIEEWIRAAAGTSNKGPLKSRLKEYKKWASTTAPKGSGQPGSGAMHNLNAFGETFLLKMSEDAGLGDGRSRLQVIHDMMSDPNTTGKEVRRQFLRMGEGVGIDNKVVSFTLLVAGYDDVMVLDRVQMRQMWNDGRFDGLNLYDGYKSDGKPVTGSALSQLTYGARGLLVYEALEKSLQSRLNQIYTDVGRPDAASVGRYHWETWVASSEQEASHATIDAILARAQGDPN
-1195 PLQIPETDLQ
+1195 PLD
-1205 ATNLPIMPSPE
+1205 
-1216 EIVSM
+1216 
-1221 REGSYKPD
+1221 
-1229 QKRTLVEAAD
+1229 
-1239 FLNNRW
+1239 
-1245 QASTGQTEPFEY
+1245 
-1257 TPENVGRISSMMATE
+1257 
-1272 AMEALKNDSNAI
+1272 
-1284 GWYDRKIKAAKAVT
+1284 
-1298 ALVEPRI
+1298 
-1305 MQSPDA
+1305 
-1311 EAAFD
+1311 
-1316 FALAVTSN
+1316 
-1324 GQAVADNFAYTVEV
+1324 
-1338 FRDFMDNGKMPT
+1338 
-1350 DTWNKGGERNG
+1350 
-1361 AMVEAFNF
+1361 
-1369 FNAYNASGR
+1369 
-1378 NMPIQDFLSTDFTVA
+1378 
-1393 ELDNLIKQFNAE
+1393 
-1405 TGSTVSVP
+1405 
-1413 SSESR
+1413 
-1418 QASVKGSYIMGPKIG
+1418 
-1433 QGFYQNIRGNYD
+1433 
-1445 PLTMDIWWM
+1445 
-1454 RMWNRMVGRP
+1454 
-1464 FEASKDV
+1464 
-1471 DKNRARIREAVKTKN
+1471 
-1486 QTDLE
+1486 
-1491 KRLTKAALKDLA
+1491 
-1503 ITRAALTDDE
+1503 
-1513 VLDQFVA
+1513 
-1520 NVESKYQSYYR
+1520 
-1531 KKSAEL
+1531 
-1537 KGTGNKVPKPELFK
+1537 
-1551 ASGTMVKNMKP
+1551 
-1562 QLQAQ
+1562 
-1567 PKGPGERQY
+1567 
-1576 MREVTQ
+1576 
-1582 AALAKLKSQ
+1582 
-1591 GYPISTADFQALM
+1591 
-1604 WYPEKQLFRKLG
+1604 G
-1616 VAPGRGADNDYLDA
+1616 VM
-1630 AKLLAAKEGIPNE
+1630 AKEGEYGAYAYGAKYGIIDGEPGFIYNVPNAGDFKFTVPQFKSFLE
-1643 QIEQTLGA
+1643 DIKKAKNKVVPSNFKVTQ
-1651 SGPDGAVASGAS
+1651 SGNAPWYTREEVNLDALAERAKKYGKQVRPTDEELRQGQELPDGRTS
-1663 PTEAQSAVRGDA
+1663 DA
-1675 DRSGREETT
+1675 PDPRAGQT

-1690 PALSDFIRNGSSQLR
+1690 PALSDFIRNGPSQLR

-1745 EDALTLAK
+1745 EDALMLAK

-1768 LGTLGADSKTLRGRF
+1768 LETLGADSQTLRGRF
-1783 VKTSNGASG
+1783 RKTSNGASG
-1792 HVFALEPG
+1792 TVFALEPG

-1850 VGAMID
+1850 IGAMID

-1891 RPVRGLIAAMDNFD
+1891 RPVRGLIAAMDSFD

-1920 NKIDAHVKYIRSKGE
+1920 DKLDAHVKYIRSKAE

-1954 MPETAKWIRGELRK
+1954 MPETTKWIQGELRK

-2001 EEQQRQQMQP
+2001 REEQQRQQMQP

>member
-1 MQTVSTPDGQVYQF
+1 MNAYTVEDY
-15 PDTMSREQM
+15 RAAAKRAM
-24 AAAIQARLAK
+24 AAGDQTTAKSLIARGMAL
-34 RQTGSASG
+34 QPQGPETGSASG

-54 IPSLRANKHLD
+54 IPGVRANKHLD
-65 IIQNAQTGNLSQGN
+65 IIQNAQTGPLSQGN

-106 RATLADQIADLRNQA
+106 RATLVDQIADLRNQA

-131 TAQNKQASLDAA
+131 TAQNTQASLDAA

-163 RRTSQIPMSA
+163 RRTSEIPMSA

-194 DTFREAP
+194 ATFREAP

-320 KLRKGAGVIT
+320 KLRKGAGVIA
-330 GATVGT
+330 GGTVG
-336 AGEGLGESAALQ
+336 AVGEGLGESAALQ

-357 EIAGGM
+357 EIAGEM

-369 HGLTTAGQM
+369 IAGQTAGQM
-378 VVQKSRSLYTSD
+378 AVQKTRNLYTSD

-402 YRGAAGDVARQLQE
+402 YRGAAGDVARQLKE
-416 LAKANGYN
+416 IATANSYN
-424 LKDIDNSS
+424 LKDIGTGSN
-432 EGGAKQALEDL
+432 GARQALEDIRSSNVSRINDL
-443 RQGNNETITD
+443 RST
-453 LVAVLKPLLSP
+453 LKDKLNIKNAESLDELLSVYSE
-464 KNAKSLEDLLLN
+464 AK
-476 YTQAS
+476 
-481 AGIKGAKKKVSS
+481 AGIAAGKKKVSQK
-493 RVTQDQLDAA
+493 VTTQQLDAIKQ
-503 RRLVGGLKEGQELLN
+503 LVGPYKEGAQLLN
-518 ALQKSNVITDLF
+518 ELQKSNVITDLF
-530 KRGVQGGVSRFT
+530 KDGVKGGISQFT
-542 DLFNPI
+542 DLLNPF
-548 SMAGAGYNAPKIAA
+548 SQSGAVYDPSRMANVATGLILPAATGGASIKMQAGGFALGRMLDAA
-562 NAMLGSGLPM
+562 
-572 ITQGGTIPA
+572 
-581 QGALWVMGRLT
+581 
-592 DAMTGRRSKVARF
+592 TGRRSRVARF
-605 VRQNT
+605 VN
-610 GKFGLPTPEGPSIIA
+610 KNLNSFGLPDPEGPS
-625 AEQLKEQKAEA
+625 LVEQKALNEA
-636 SKNQAKEI
+636 QSKE
-644 RASLAQFNTKMNVAD
+644 RRLAIAEVATALNAPKPGPL
-659 FEQSPIGNFLF
+659 ESMTLG
-670 RTGLDKQG
+670 TGLDRAGLETVVNKMTQEYANKPEFTPVLKQ
-678 LIDVVSMMAKDPDI
+678 ISD
-692 ANDPGMLALID
+692 
-703 QINENLAGGENQI
+703 NLAGEGNRIDLLTEI
-716 EALSDAILAVGA
+716 IPVIGS
-728 YAQENAPEL
+728 YAQKRAPEL
-737 IKFQPDSPSLLRSF
+737 LVAPPDNQGLLRDF
-751 DPSASPEVSSGAP
+751 NMIAPERLTGIQTAAP
-764 QQPTQDPQQSG
+764 QQTTQDPQQSG

-787 EDANIEVVNTLQSTL
+787 IDANIELADTLQSTL
-802 STDLDVSVTDKG
+802 SADPDVSVTDKG
-814 QLLSVLGRA
+814 QLLSVLEGL
-823 KERSPDIVA
+823 KQPLTNPTV

-840 LQRNEVSSE
+840 LQRNDVSSE

-868 KSRLQRLQDA
+868 RSRLQ
-878 PKKPNIENTEA
+878 
-889 PAPTEAMT
+889 
-897 EAPAL
+897 
-902 APDKY
+902 
-907 SQALNLVAEDGKVSA
+907 
-922 SWLQRKL
+922 QR
-929 GMPYSEAQ
+929 
-937 TLVNRMEAEG
+937 V
-947 YISAPNHVGKREV
+947 
-960 LVRPPRQQDD
+960 
-970 RDLPSVF
+970 
-977 TSPKVEYVSTQ
+977 
-988 MLADT
+988 
-993 VPQFNYPRY
+993 
-1002 DTGKFGGDF
+1002 
-1011 ESGNLDENPAVLR
+1011 
-1024 DFEQSEKPTLKE
+1024 
-1036 SIAQEGIKEPIEI
+1036 
-1049 EVLISNGEVS
+1049 
-1059 IGQGHHRLQA
+1059 
-1069 AIELGLEEVPV
+1069 
-1080 VILTKQN
+1080 
-1087 PRTGRS
+1087 
-1093 GDGVVGPAIADLSGL
+1093 
-1108 PKDSKEYSFSEFNL
+1108 
-1122 LDRIIKPK
+1122 
-1130 ETAQEIQ
+1130 
-1137 KRGGTVFMDP
+1137 
-1147 ETGRIADRKFPAYYT
+1147 
-1162 PIREKA
+1162 
-1168 PALRQQDDRDLEVDQ
+1168 QDDRDLEVDQ
-1183 SSPARPALSTPN
+1183 SSPALPALSTPN
-1195 PLQIPETDLQ
+1195 PLQIPESDLQ
-1205 ATNLPIMPSPE
+1205 ATNLPIMPSSE

-1245 QASTGQTEPFEY
+1245 QAATGQTEPFEY
-1257 TPENVGRISSMMATE
+1257 TPENVDRISSMMATE

-1338 FRDFMDNGKMPT
+1338 FRHFMDNGKMPT
-1350 DTWNKGGERNG
+1350 DTWEKGGERNG

-1503 ITRAALTDDE
+1503 ITRAALTNDE

-1591 GYPISTADFQALM
+1591 GYPITTADFQALM

-1643 QIEQTLGA
+1643 RIEETLGT

-1663 PTEAQSAVRGDA
+1663 PTEAQGALRGDA

-1690 PALSDFIRNGSSQLR
+1690 PALSDFIRNGPSQLR

-1768 LGTLGADSKTLRGRF
+1768 LETLGADSQTLRGRF

-1850 VGAMID
+1850 IGAMID

-1865 ERKILR
+1865 ERKIMR

-1879 LSAYVEGKPTER
+1879 LSAYVEG
-1891 RPVRGLIAAMDNFD
+1891 
-1905 QQRNQMT
+1905 
-1912 PEEQMDFE
+1912 
-1920 NKIDAHVKYIRSKGE
+1920 
-1935 FSVDPFWVYAV
+1935 
-1946 NPKMAKLV
+1946 
-1954 MPETAKWIRGELRK
+1954 
-1968 AGNKDIQFFTHPL
+1968 
-1981 AISIAVV
+1981 
-1988 MALMA
+1988 
-1993 SEQAEDEQ
+1993 
-2001 EEQQRQQMQP
+2001 
-2011 GALSPTAGMLSAA
+2011 